1 MTGEIQE
8 IIAQYRQQYGSDI
21 VSRTQRVL
29 GQPGQRISHLSVSQA
44 LVTAWIDL
52 TGEPFRPHHA
62 TTLMAMR
69 RKEHVA
75 LVGANPRRNS
85 SLILLTIHT
94 ILEQPQHPTLLVVSD
109 EAAALDVFRQVTAV
123 LERLPNHEI
132 APVII
137 SDVTGAPEGANLVIV
152 SYDALHRRLLRLYD
166 RGWRSFWESVG
177 LVALIDVHELAGIG
191 MSHVAALLV
200 RIQRILSLY
209 HNIANLQLMA
219 TTLATDGIEAVLRH
233 LQVGNWRYISTD
245 DYGYEAVDVEIWHL
259 PEDYVMA
266 ARDVARAL
274 CTAGHTVHV
283 RMNPILQT
291 LWEGD
296 LAAVRGMTSSQRLWR
311 ADVLLMVGVGDD
323 RHVLPAAYTMG
334 YRHIVVLL
342 GAHPLDSWFS
352 QYPDALLTI
361 PKPAWPLAVP
371 NAYVLSQHV
380 RAAAYEL
387 PLHPEEV
394 ESWGTSELCERLH
407 ERKQLVALPKQQGWI
422 ASSQPDPY
430 EDFHVASAIGLP
442 VLLNVGDVTCDA
454 PFDATGFERW
464 LGDTAVV
471 PPWFGGLRVTQRDE
485 AGGSVV
491 LQVDATNRRTLP
503 LRECTVSIRET
514 KTTQTIARGRI
525 VTYGRVLVDERVIG
539 IHQWHDGVLTDV
551 LYPTPLTSR
560 WSAPAWWIDVPQ
572 CSGEAAQLIGW
583 SVALSLPL
591 LSVLTTAA
599 VVPCADSEQQRIYV
613 VDAQPGGNGAA
624 EWMFAH
630 LDQVLAQSLALAE
643 LLVADPLLAE
653 GCQLDEAWLRALVTT
668 RLPQTTRIET
678 VPTQSTAPI
687 PVAAVTDRIETLPPP
702 SRPVAPAPEQVA
714 DTVRAQPLTE
724 IRNPSDSIV
733 ISNPNPVSGSDITAP
748 NRLGNRTPSRR
759 RWNQRAPSSDPQ
771 GSAPASSADTTAA
784 PARDV
789 ARGTPPPARPEA
801 VRGTTPPVAAD
812 EPNIHRIM
820 ANLRKQI
827 SDHLPGSSAPKA
839 GVRTGATSTQ
849 PDLHRFTAGQRIF
862 CLPYGDGDVIESFFV
877 NGREYIRAEFPIYG
891 ELQIDPAVSL
901 VRVLASPDISADD
914 ER

>member
-1 MTGEIQE
+1 MTGEIQD
-8 IIAQYRQQYGSDI
+8 IIAQYRQQYGADI

-29 GQPGQRISHLSVSQA
+29 GQPGQRISHLSVGQA
-44 LVTAWIDL
+44 LITAWIDL

-85 SLILLTIHT
+85 SLILLAIHT
-94 ILEQPQHPTLLVVSD
+94 ILEQPHHPVLLVVTD
-109 EAAALDVFRQVTAV
+109 EAAALDVFRQVTAL
-123 LERLPNHEI
+123 LERLPNHDI

-137 SDVTGAPEGANLVIV
+137 SDATGAPDGASFVIA

-191 MSHVAALLV
+191 MAHVAAFLV
-200 RIQRILSLY
+200 RMQRVLSRY
-209 HNIANLQLMA
+209 HNIANLQLMVTA
-219 TTLATDGIEAVLRH
+219 LATDGIDAVLRH
-233 LQVGNWRYISTD
+233 LQVGNWRHISAD

-259 PEDYVMA
+259 PEDYVSA
-266 ARDVARAL
+266 ARDVARAV
-274 CTAGHTVHV
+274 CAAGHTVHV

-296 LAAVRGMTSSQRLWR
+296 LAMRGTTTSERLKH
-311 ADVLLMVGVGDD
+311 ADVLIMVGVGDD
-323 RHVLPAAYTMG
+323 RNVLLAAYTMG
-334 YRHIVVLL
+334 YRQIVVLL

-361 PKPAWPLAVP
+361 PKPAWPLAVA

-394 ESWGTSELCERLH
+394 ASWGTGELCERLQ
-407 ERKQLVALPKQQGWI
+407 ERKQLTALPKQQGWI

-485 AGGSVV
+485 AAGSVV
-491 LQVDATNRRTLP
+491 LHVVATNRRTLP
-503 LRECTVSIRET
+503 LRECSMHIRET
-514 KTTQTIARGRI
+514 KTTQTIARGRT

-539 IHQWHDGVLTDV
+539 IHQWHDGALTDV
-551 LYPTPLTSR
+551 LYASALTSR

-591 LSVLTTAA
+591 LSVLATAA
-599 VVPCADSEQQRIYV
+599 VVPCADSAQQRIYF

-630 LDQVLAQSLALAE
+630 LDQVFAQSLALAE
-643 LLVADPLLAE
+643 LLVADPLLTE
-653 GCQLDEAWLRALVTT
+653 GCQHDEAWLRSLVTT

-678 VPTQSTAPI
+678 VSAQPTTSL
-687 PVAAVTDRIETLPPP
+687 PVPAVTDRIETPPRPVVPPP
-702 SRPVAPAPEQVA
+702 ERVPEEVRP
-714 DTVRAQPLTE
+714 QPLTE
-724 IRNPSDSIV
+724 IRDPSDSIV
-733 ISNPNPVSGSDITAP
+733 IPNSNPVSGSDVTAP
-748 NRLGNRTPSRR
+748 NRFGSRSAPRR
-759 RWNQRAPSSDPQ
+759 RWSQRAPSPEPQ
-771 GSAPASSADTTAA
+771 PSAGAVPTATPQPAHESTRSTLPAPALTQSESGRT
-784 PARDV
+784 PV
-789 ARGTPPPARPEA
+789 PPP
-801 VRGTTPPVAAD
+801 TTPE
-812 EPNIHRIM
+812 EPNINRIM

-827 SDHLPGSSAPKA
+827 ADHLPGNSAPKSN
-839 GVRTGATSTQ
+839 GRTSTTATQ
-849 PDLHRFTAGQRIF
+849 TDVHRFAPGQRIF

-877 NGREYIRAEFPIYG
+877 NGREYIRAEFPTYG

-901 VRVLASPDISADD
+901 VRVLARPDSSDD
-914 ER
+914 NDR